1 MLRGKAT
8 VPIRPL
14 GYREILDLPFA
25 LIQANLRLLAT
36 SMLIAVVAAEVLVAL
51 VGLIAAGS
59 SGAVDSDVEL
69 SVLIA
74 TFVAGWLVRV
84 VLGSIAATAA
94 SMTIH
99 GSTVTT
105 RAVLVR
111 ARGHVVGNAALQ
123 LWQLVLAAG
132 VALVV
137 VLFASD
143 RAPAATLVILGL
155 LLALGAFAYFAARG
169 FVASGVLVDENRSA
183 YDAVRRSRELTT
195 GATGQLLAVWA
206 SMYTVL
212 TVLALPLWFG
222 PQYVDVAVDGMEW
235 GELLLA
241 SVSFLVV
248 AAGCI
253 LVESST
259 RAVAYIDRRCRREA
273 LDLYTAVVP
282 GKANA

>member
-1 MLRGKAT
+1 MLRRKAT

-25 LIQANLRLLAT
+25 LIQANLKLLA
-36 SMLIAVVAAEVLVAL
+36 SSLLIAVVTAEVLVTL

-94 SMTIH
+94 AMTIH
-99 GSTVTT
+99 GSTVTPRT
-105 RAVLVR
+105 VLGR
-111 ARGHVVGNAALQ
+111 ARGYVIGHAALQ
-123 LWQLVLAAG
+123 SWQLVLAAG

-143 RAPAATLVILGL
+143 RAPAATLLILGL
-155 LLALGAFAYFAARG
+155 LVALGAFAYFAARG
-169 FVASGVLVDENRSA
+169 FVASGVLVDEDRSA
-183 YDAVRRSRELTT
+183 YYAVRRSRELTT
-195 GATGQLLAVWA
+195 GATGQLLAIWA

-212 TVLALPLWFG
+212 TILALPLWFG
-222 PQYVDVAVDGMEW
+222 PQYVAAAVDRMEW
-235 GELLLA
+235 GELLLS

-273 LDLYTAVVP
+273 LDLYAALP
-282 GKANA
+282 GKAHA